1 MSTPESVRVLLVE
14 PHADTRE
21 MYVVGL
27 TYRGFR
33 VFTAR
38 DESSATAAFAT
49 HAPSIVV
56 SDTRLPHGGEVGL
69 LRGFADAGV
78 PVIALTC
85 LPPEQ
90 HSALRAA
97 NLRALL
103 MKPCQ
108 PDMLAEAIALVLAR
122 RQRPADT

>member
-38 DESSATAAFAT
+38 DESSAAAAFAT
-49 HAPSIVV
+49 HAPNIVV
-56 SDTRLPHGGEVGL
+56 SDTRIPHGGEVGR

-85 LPPEQ
+85 LPPSSTCPSRSEPAGVADEAM
-90 HSALRAA
+90 SARH
-97 NLRALL
+97 
-103 MKPCQ
+103 
-108 PDMLAEAIALVLAR
+108 AR
-122 RQRPADT
+122 GSDRIGPGPTTASG